1 VTRAT
6 GSAPDVMRGPELYGR
21 ELQNVRWTPDGRSLA
36 YVRSYANR
44 PPEQLPVH
52 GAATA
57 AGSP

>member
-1 VTRAT
+1 
-6 GSAPDVMRGPELYGR
+6 MRGPELYGR